1 MAAHEREL
9 TMNDPRDSADPSE
22 SAGSAEIRPT
32 PRAQR
37 ANDIPATRAGH
48 WRDRAGSHEVIDTGA
63 VVWGAILIAVGTW
76 FFLDQTLGL
85 DMPDV
90 AWSDLW
96 PVLLL
101 VIGGTVILQRL
112 RRRPS

>member
-1 MAAHEREL
+1 
-9 TMNDPRDSADPSE
+9 MNDPSDPAHPTE
-22 SAGSAEIRPT
+22 PAASAEIRPT
-32 PRAQR
+32 RWAEPV
-37 ANDIPATRAGH
+37 NDTPATRAGD
-48 WRDRAGSHEVIDTGA
+48 WRDRAGARQAIDTGA
-63 VVWGAILIAVGTW
+63 LVWGAILIAVGTW

-90 AWSDLW
+90 AWGDLW

-101 VIGGTVILQRL
+101 VIGGAVILQGL

>member
-1 MAAHEREL
+1 MS
-9 TMNDPRDSADPSE
+9 DPQDPAQPSQPARD
-22 SAGSAEIRPT
+22 
-32 PRAQR
+32 
-37 ANDIPATRAGH
+37 
-48 WRDRAGSHEVIDTGA
+48 WRDRDGARRAIDTGA

-85 DMPDV
+85 EMPDV
-90 AWSDLW
+90 AWGDLW

-101 VIGGTVILQRL
+101 IVGGTVILQGL

>member
-1 MAAHEREL
+1 MS
-9 TMNDPRDSADPSE
+9 DPHGSGDTGE
-22 SAGSAEIRPT
+22 TAGSTEIRP
-32 PRAQR
+32 AQR
-37 ANDIPATRAGH
+37 TGPVRNQRGGD
-48 WRDRAGSHEVIDTGA
+48 WRDRAGARQAIDTGA
-63 VVWGAILIAVGTW
+63 IVWGAILIAIGTW

-90 AWSDLW
+90 AWGDLW

-101 VIGGTVILQRL
+101 VVGGTVILQGL